1 MAGDDRVEG
10 WSSLTRIF
18 HWLLVAA
25 VAIVCLAVD
34 DELPLPHIWA
44 GYIIMGLLLLRLMWA
59 PLSVVHARVFR
70 PVSLPSAAAVFVR
83 DAFRGKIKRY
93 SGTIPADAW
102 MNLTLPAA
110 IALTGVTGLL
120 LNGTGER
127 PGAAAGFMAGA
138 GKGLTQTLG
147 SLHEFFA
154 GFTVFLIMV
163 HAAAAAAEKILNK
176 AYLARAMASG
186 IKSAGNGHT
195 AAKAGVKRVA
205 ILGLCAAMGMMSFS
219 GQVKADPGGAIDLPA
234 TTDGLLPLETIIDK
248 AKKLH
253 EGEVIEAEF
262 MSIKGQDLY
271 EVEILDEGGKVW
283 EMFFDAKTGEPV
295 DHVEEKDS
303 AGSSH

>member
-1 MAGDDRVEG
+1 MDGDDRVEVWG
-10 WSSLTRIF
+10 SLTKIF

-34 DELPLPHIWA
+34 EELPLPHIWA
-44 GYIIMGLLLLRLMWA
+44 GYIIMGLLLLRLLWA
-59 PLSVVHARVFR
+59 SLSVVHARVSHFVY
-70 PVSLPSAAAVFVR
+70 PPSAGLAFVR
-83 DAFRGKIKRY
+83 DAFGGKIKRY
-93 SGTIPADAW
+93 SRPTPAGAW
-102 MNLTLPAA
+102 MPWTLPAV
-110 IALTGVTGLL
+110 IALTGITGLL
-120 LNGTGER
+120 LYGASEHL
-127 PGAAAGFMAGA
+127 GAAAGFMVGA
-138 GKGLTQTLG
+138 GKELTQTLG
-147 SLHEFFA
+147 GLHEFFA

-163 HAAAAAAEKILNK
+163 HAAAMAAEKILNK
-176 AYLARAMASG
+176 ANLARAKVPG
-186 IKSAGNGHT
+186 INVEGKRRTAG
-195 AAKAGVKRVA
+195 KAGVKRMA

-219 GQVKADPGGAIDLPA
+219 GQVKAAPGGATSLPPP
-234 TTDGLLPLETIIDK
+234 DGLLPLETVIDK

-262 MSIKGQDLY
+262 ISIKGQDLY